1 MCTHYVYFTLVM
13 YYFSCPRCCCW
24 ATGSYGLLWRYCL
37 WWYSF
42 EELTVCSVYCS
53 HLSKLV
59 CCIDMQVHVLQ
70 GSPTGFVQS
79 FTDISWLIYQ
89 RTKFNINAYESNG
102 CKYVHSCC
110 TNHFS
115 YFSDCLALYFL
126 SKFLITVEPLLSGPL
141 LSADLFYLRTSFI
154 CAPLLLSGQPKS
166 IMWFVVNCQ

>member
-1 MCTHYVYFTLVM
+1 
-13 YYFSCPRCCCW
+13 
-24 ATGSYGLLWRYCL
+24 
-37 WWYSF
+37 
-42 EELTVCSVYCS
+42 VCSVYCS

-102 CKYVHSCC
+102 CKYVHNCC

-141 LSADLFYLRTSFI
+141 LSGHLCCCLDSPNQLCCQLPVTKFWLYKAQGGNLQNVVYLLGGLSI
-154 CAPLLLSGQPKS
+154 LLLLIATTG
-166 IMWFVVNCQ
+166 C